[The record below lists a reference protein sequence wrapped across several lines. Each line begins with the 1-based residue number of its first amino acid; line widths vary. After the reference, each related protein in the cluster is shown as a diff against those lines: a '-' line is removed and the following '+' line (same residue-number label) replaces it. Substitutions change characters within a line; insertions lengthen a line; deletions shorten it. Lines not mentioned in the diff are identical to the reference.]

1 MATRMLQSAKKKVSE
16 MPCCASPNG
25 PGYATPL
32 SAMRDGEREKIVYLP
47 LVALNKENPDL
58 PPTDP
63 DALATVDVDPESP
76 KYGQVLHILDMPHVG
91 DELHHSG
98 WNTCSSCFGNKN
110 QSRDKLIL
118 PSLGSDRIY
127 IVDVGTDPL
136 KPKVHQTVEP
146 ESLHDLNLGAPHTSH
161 CLGTGEVMISCM
173 GNKKGD
179 GKCGFFL
186 MNGKTFK
193 PIGEWIKK
201 ADNAKE
207 DILGYDFWYQPL
219 HNVMISTE
227 WGWPSAFKRGF
238 MLDDV
243 KSGKYGHKLHVWDWH
258 DRAYVQEIDLGADG
272 MIPLEIRFL
281 HDPTATEGFV
291 GCALSSSV
299 FRFFREGHKW
309 KAEKVIQ
316 VAPKTVSNWI
326 LPEMPGLI
334 TDILISLDD
343 KYLYFSNWLH
353 GDIRQYDITDRR
365 NPRLAGQI
373 FLGGLLA
380 PDEDNPVKVTHDPE
394 GASIPTPIIIN
405 GEKTC
410 TSPQMIQLS
419 LDGKRLYV
427 STSLFSPW
435 DKQFYPGMCK
445 KGGHMFQIDVNT
457 EVGGLTLNRRM
468 MVDFGNLPGRCPYLA
483 HEIRYPGG
491 DCTSDIWL
499 HPTQQNNKQT

>member
-1 MATRMLQSAKKKVSE
+1 
-16 MPCCASPNG
+16 MPSCSSSSSCG

-32 SAMRDGEREKIVYLP
+32 AAMQGKREKIVYLP
-47 LVALNKENPDL
+47 LVALNPDNADA
-58 PPTDP
+58 PPKDP

-76 KYGQVLHILDMPHVG
+76 DYGKVVHVLDMPHVG
-91 DELHHSG
+91 DELHHTG
-98 WNTCSSCFGNKN
+98 WNTCSSCFGDVG
-110 QSRDKLIL
+110 QTRDKLIL
-118 PSLGSDRIY
+118 PSLGSDRVY
-127 IVDVGTDPL
+127 IIDVGTDPL
-136 KPKVHQTVEP
+136 KPKVHKTVEP
-146 ESLHDLNLGAPHTSH
+146 SDLHNNGLGSPHTSH
-161 CLGTGEVMISCM
+161 CLASGEVMISCM
-173 GNKKGD
+173 GNQKGD

-186 MNGKTFK
+186 MDGKTFK
-193 PIGEWIKK
+193 PIGEWINK
-201 ADNAKE
+201 AASE
-207 DILGYDFWYQPL
+207 DSKDVLGYDFWYQPL
-219 HNVMISTE
+219 HNVMISSE
-227 WGWPSAFKRGF
+227 WGWPSAFRRGF
-238 MLDDV
+238 HLDDV
-243 KSGKYGHKLHVWDWH
+243 QAGKYGRKLHVWDWH
-258 DRAYVQEIDLGADG
+258 ARTYMQEIDLGDDG
-272 MIPLEIRFL
+272 IIPLEIRFL

-299 FRFFREGHKW
+299 FRFFREGHQW

-316 VAPKTVSNWI
+316 VAPKTVSGWI
-326 LPEMPGLI
+326 LPQMPGLI

-365 NPRLAGQI
+365 NPKLVGQI

-380 PDEDNPVKVTHDPE
+380 PDDSNPVKVVEDPE
-394 GASIPTPIIIN
+394 GASIPTPIVIN

-427 STSLFSPW
+427 STSLYSPW
-435 DKQFYPGMCK
+435 DKQFFPAMCK
-445 KGGHMFQIDVNT
+445 KGGHMFQINVNT
-457 EVGGLTLNRRM
+457 EVGGLTLNRDL

-499 HPTQQNNKQT
+499 HNTANATIGCQ

>member
-1 MATRMLQSAKKKVSE
+1 
-16 MPCCASPNG
+16 MPCCTSPCG

-32 SAMRDGEREKIVYLP
+32 SAMREGKREKIVYLP
-47 LVALNKENPDL
+47 LVALNTEDPNS

-76 KYGQVLHILDMPHVG
+76 NYGQVIHILDMPNVG

-98 WNTCSSCFGNKN
+98 WNTCSSCFGDKG
-110 QSRDKLIL
+110 QTRDKLIL

-127 IVDVGTDPL
+127 IIDVGTDPL
-136 KPKVHQTVEP
+136 MPRVHKSVEP
-146 ESLHDLNLGAPHTSH
+146 EDIHGLGLGAPHTTH
-161 CLGTGEVMISCM
+161 CLANGEVMISCM
-173 GNKKGD
+173 GNEKDD

-201 ADNAKE
+201 SDKANA

-238 MLDDV
+238 MMDDV
-243 KSGKYGHKLHVWDWH
+243 SAGKYGQKLHVWDWH
-258 DRAYVQEIDLGADG
+258 DREYLQEIDLGSDG

-316 VAPKTVSNWI
+316 VAPKTVANWI
-326 LPEMPGLI
+326 LPQMPGLI

-343 KYLYFSNWLH
+343 KFLYFSNWLH
-353 GDIRQYDITDRR
+353 GDIRQYDITDTR
-365 NPRLAGQI
+365 NPKLVGQI

-380 PDEDNPVKVTHDPE
+380 PDESNPVKVTHDPE
-394 GASIPTPIIIN
+394 GASIPTPIVIN

-435 DKQFYPGMCK
+435 DRQFYPGMCK
-445 KGGHMFQIDVNT
+445 KGGHMFQVDVNT

-499 HPTQQNNKQT
+499 HQTATNGSA